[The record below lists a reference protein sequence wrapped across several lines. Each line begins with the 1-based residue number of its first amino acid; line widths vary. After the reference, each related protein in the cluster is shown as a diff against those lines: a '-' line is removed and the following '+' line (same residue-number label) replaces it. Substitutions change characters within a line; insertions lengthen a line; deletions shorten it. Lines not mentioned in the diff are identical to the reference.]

1 MNPME
6 LIALARALVNGIVGG
21 SATVAAS
28 QTELRRAVSCTY
40 YAMFHTLAASNA
52 NSLVGELPAE
62 QRNWAW
68 RQAYRA
74 LDHRPARNKLGRAGL
89 GGRFPH
95 DVRAFGEQFAIA
107 QQMRHSADYDPYEE
121 LHATTVSELIN
132 NAEAYILAFNRIPM
146 DIRRQLAIHIV
157 TSPRGE

>member
-6 LIALARALVNGIVGG
+6 LIALARALVNGIIGG
-21 SATVAAS
+21 RATGAGS
-28 QTELRRAVSCTY
+28 QTEMRRAVSCTY

-52 NSLVGELPAE
+52 NTLVGELPVE

-74 LDHRPARNKLGRAGL
+74 VDHRQARNRLGRASL
-89 GGRFPH
+89 GGRFPN
-95 DVRAFGEQFAIA
+95 DVCAFGEQFAVA
-107 QQMRHSADYDPYEE
+107 QRMRHSADYDPYKE
-121 LHATTVSELIN
+121 LQATTVSDLIS
-132 NAEAYILAFNRIPM
+132 NAEAYILAFNRIHS
-146 DIRRQLAIHIV
+146 DVRRELAIHLI